1 MFLLPSFTTYARRQ
15 RDPREREVSAPLL
28 NLPLVGRSDGAGGG
42 VGVGAHATALRGIPL
57 TAREMARVLSPR
69 GEREMRHCTS
79 SNLPLGGR
87 SARCLRYRSAA

>member
-42 VGVGAHATALRGIPL
+42 VGVGAHATALRGSKHVAFL
-57 TAREMARVLSPR
+57 VSALNDNAVHEVAAAMAAPVAHALE
-69 GEREMRHCTS
+69 GV
-79 SNLPLGGR
+79 
-87 SARCLRYRSAA
+87 